1 MKVYINDVALELAN
15 NTSLLDALKL
25 RGIATDGI
33 AVAINGAV
41 LPRNAYPETI
51 LTDGDKL
58 LIIKAF
64 YGG

>member
-1 MKVYINDVALELAN
+1 MKVYINDVAIELAD

-41 LPRNAYPETI
+41 LPRTAYPTTT